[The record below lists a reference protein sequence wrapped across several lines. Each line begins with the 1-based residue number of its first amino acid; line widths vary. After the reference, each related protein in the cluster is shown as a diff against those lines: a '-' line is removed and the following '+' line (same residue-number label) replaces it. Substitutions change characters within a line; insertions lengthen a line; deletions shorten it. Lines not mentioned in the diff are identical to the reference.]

1 MRLHSGYIFKQS
13 YHDFLINCPWRLKEI
28 SRMNSGVLT
37 LEARIKRPFIEMDKH
52 MGEVI
57 YRKESVK
64 F

>member
-13 YHDFLINCPWRLKEI
+13 YHDFLINCPWT
-28 SRMNSGVLT
+28 RMNSGVLT

-52 MGEVI
+52 KGEVI